1 MHDKECDH
9 KRGDLDL
16 YGYGCEEIYDEI
28 FMTMID
34 EIEIEIL
41 WWQSWRDSEIR
52 DWDVHGCSSNE
63 TRHEDI
69 VALSVEDEVL
79 VRKCKQHSWW

>member
-41 WWQSWRDSEIR
+41 W
-52 DWDVHGCSSNE
+52 
-63 TRHEDI
+63 
-69 VALSVEDEVL
+69 
-79 VRKCKQHSWW
+79 